1 MEIDFSSLPRKQLE
15 RIAAVATVK
24 VDDLYQNLVALQTTL
39 AQNAEV
45 DQEVIE
51 GWRSWMNTL
60 DEDREAW
67 AGRATRLAYKV
78 TEQRKQIGSDVACI
92 KGLEV
97 ELEKIIDICQENAD
111 DEKKTLHLRRA
122 LKAINEIAD
131 AAIADAHNE
140 VLGWDEMPA
149 EEQQQEAQAGGNDV

>member
-15 RIAAVATVK
+15 RIASVATVK
-24 VDDLYQNLVALQTTL
+24 VDDLYQKLVSLQTTL

-67 AGRATRLAYKV
+67 AERATRLAYQV
-78 TEQRKQIGSDVACI
+78 TEQRKKLGVDIACI
-92 KGLEV
+92 KGLEA
-97 ELEKIIDICQENAD
+97 ELEKIIDICQENSD
-111 DEKKTLHLRRA
+111 EEKKTLHLRRA

-140 VLGWDEMPA
+140 VLGWDSVPPEEVQA
-149 EEQQQEAQAGGNDV
+149 EQMGDNGV

>member
-1 MEIDFSSLPRKQLE
+1 MEIDFSTLPRKQLE

-24 VDDLYQNLVALQTTL
+24 VDHLYQQLVTLQTTL

-45 DQEVIE
+45 DQDVIE

-67 AGRATRLAYKV
+67 AERATRLAYQV
-78 TEQRKQIGSDVACI
+78 TEQRKKLGVHVACI
-92 KGLEV
+92 EGLV
-97 ELEKIIDICQENAD
+97 DELEKVIDICQENAD

-140 VLGWDEMPA
+140 VLGWDSVPA
-149 EEQQQEAQAGGNDV
+149 QQHEEAQATGDNGV